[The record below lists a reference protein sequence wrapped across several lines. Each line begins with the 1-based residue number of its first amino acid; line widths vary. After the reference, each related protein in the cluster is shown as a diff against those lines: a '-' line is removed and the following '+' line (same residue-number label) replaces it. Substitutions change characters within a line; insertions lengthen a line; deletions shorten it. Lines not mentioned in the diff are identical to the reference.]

1 MNLQH
6 QIKTYR
12 NSLNISQ
19 EELADKVYVAR
30 QTISNWETGKSYP
43 DIHSL
48 LLLSNFF
55 GITLDELVE
64 GDLEMM
70 KKNIESGEI
79 KKFERMSRVFT
90 MLFIVMIV
98 SVVPLVYFFN
108 KIPGMLIWAAIA
120 AITMFVAIKVEKFK
134 KENDVQTYKEIV
146 AFMNGE
152 TLDNIS
158 KAKEVG
164 KRGYQKFLLALG
176 SAIVTIIVALLIIW
190 ILEFM

>member
-19 EELADKVYVAR
+19 EELADKVYVSR
-30 QTISNWETGKSYP
+30 QTISNWETGKNYP

-64 GDLEMM
+64 GDLAMM
-70 KKNIESGEI
+70 KKNIESDEI
-79 KKFERMSRVFT
+79 KKFERIGMIFT
-90 MLFIVMIV
+90 ILFIVMIAFV
-98 SVVPLVYFFN
+98 APLVYFL

-120 AITMFVAIKVEKFK
+120 AIIMFVAIKVEKLK

-176 SAIVTIIVALLIIW
+176 SAVVTIIVALLITR